1 MKILLKIILT
11 ISLVTLTI
19 SIITQNVVVTT
30 LKNEIVAKKINSL
43 ILDKTIN
50 DIDTDKLGLLEKA
63 IVKSGYI
70 EKITQKYI
78 DNEIN
83 NIINNTNNKIDT
95 TDDINNMLDEYLT
108 GLVPSQSKEEVKE
121 YVNEKVLTIRDNIQS
136 ASDNTFNE
144 KYKPVLQIYN
154 ILTSKILKTVTIILS
169 ILSTFILVILEKKKV
184 VKTLSHIS
192 LILSLTSLIMYITI
206 SLATNYIDQN
216 IMGGLLNQISTSLP
230 LKLFIIFLIAS
241 IILQVLNK
249 TILKEN

>member
-1 MKILLKIILT
+1 MKIFLKIILT
-11 ISLVTLTI
+11 LSLITLTI

-30 LKNEIVAKKINSL
+30 LSNDIVAKKITSL
-43 ILDKTIN
+43 VLDKTIN
-50 DIDTDKLGLLEKA
+50 DIDTDKLGLLEQA
-63 IVKSGYI
+63 LVKSGYI

-95 TDDINNMLDEYLT
+95 TADINNMLDEYLT
-108 GLVPSQSKEEVKE
+108 GLVPNQSLEEIKE

-136 ASDNTFNE
+136 VSDNTFSE
-144 KYKPVLQIYN
+144 KYKPVLQIYS
-154 ILTSKILKTVTIILS
+154 ILTSSFLKTVTIILS
-169 ILSTFILVILEKKKV
+169 IFSTFILVILERKKV
-184 VKTLSHIS
+184 VKTFAHIS

-216 IMGGLLNQISTSLP
+216 IMGGLLSEINLNLP
-230 LKLFIIFLIAS
+230 LTLFIAFLIAS
-241 IILQVLNK
+241 IILLILPK

>member
-11 ISLVTLTI
+11 ISLITLTI

-30 LKNEIVAKKINSL
+30 LKNEIVA
-43 ILDKTIN
+43 
-50 DIDTDKLGLLEKA
+50 
-63 IVKSGYI
+63 
-70 EKITQKYI
+70 
-78 DNEIN
+78 
-83 NIINNTNNKIDT
+83 
-95 TDDINNMLDEYLT
+95 
-108 GLVPSQSKEEVKE
+108 
-121 YVNEKVLTIRDNIQS
+121 
-136 ASDNTFNE
+136 
-144 KYKPVLQIYN
+144 
-154 ILTSKILKTVTIILS
+154 SKILKTVTIILS

-216 IMGGLLNQISTSLP
+216 IMGGLLNQINVSLP
-230 LKLFIIFLIAS
+230 LKLFIILLIAS

>member
-50 DIDTDKLGLLEKA
+50 DKLGLIEKA

-70 EKITQKYI
+70 EKITKKYI

-108 GLVPSQSKEEVKE
+108 GLVPSQSKEEVKK

-144 KYKPVLQIYN
+144 KYKPVLQIYK

-216 IMGGLLNQISTSLP
+216 IMGGLLNQINVSLP
-230 LKLFIIFLIAS
+230 LKLFIILLIAS

>member
-11 ISLVTLTI
+11 ISLITLTI

-136 ASDNTFNE
+136 ASDNTFND
-144 KYKPVLQIYN
+144 KYKPVLQIYS

-184 VKTLSHIS
+184 VITLSHIS

-216 IMGGLLNQISTSLP
+216 IMGGLLNQINTSIP
-230 LKLFIIFLIAS
+230 LKLFIILLIAS

>member
-11 ISLVTLTI
+11 ISLITLTI

-184 VKTLSHIS
+184 VKILSHIS

-216 IMGGLLNQISTSLP
+216 IMGGLLNQINVSLP
-230 LKLFIIFLIAS
+230 LKLFIILLIAS

>member
-11 ISLVTLTI
+11 ISLITLTI

-83 NIINNTNNKIDT
+83 NIINN
-95 TDDINNMLDEYLT
+95 
-108 GLVPSQSKEEVKE
+108 
-121 YVNEKVLTIRDNIQS
+121 
-136 ASDNTFNE
+136 F
-144 KYKPVLQIYN
+144 
-154 ILTSKILKTVTIILS
+154 
-169 ILSTFILVILEKKKV
+169 
-184 VKTLSHIS
+184 
-192 LILSLTSLIMYITI
+192 
-206 SLATNYIDQN
+206 
-216 IMGGLLNQISTSLP
+216 
-230 LKLFIIFLIAS
+230 
-241 IILQVLNK
+241 
-249 TILKEN
+249 